1 MSPPGPIA
9 DVGAEPTYDGQVTQF
24 VAGEALGSRYFDR
37 ERRVIFVNGM
47 GNSGA
52 NHRDSALALS
62 VLQMCRVV
70 GVYNLTGGFITDL
83 VQCVT
88 DKLQFDGLLADSADT
103 SISQAESAS
112 GAGDR
117 ARAAMTVLRAR
128 NTAAAAMFDLL
139 RNGDYRD
146 ADIFAHSQGN
156 LITSNAL
163 SALEIV
169 DGAAEVSR
177 HLVHTFGSPAMNWP
191 RSARLEQCGFT
202 FDPVTW
208 LAGMDMS
215 FSISKVGMPADSI
228 VPITHAFTEYMR
240 NDAAF
245 VVNRFRWGGL
255 GMTFSLDEEGL
266 ARGLVQ
272 MGHNLPRVLGV
283 FRRLAD
289 AHNSDVDDVALLYV
303 EMLQRLPQGPG
314 ILQEIRS
321 EPQLLR
327 LLVEA
332 MEGGWTSSRER
343 NAIDF
348 LRRP

>member
-117 ARAAMTVLRAR
+117 ARAAMPVLRAR
-128 NTAAAAMFDLL
+128 RVVVCEEPYSWSDARAAITVCSCVAVGLFLL
-139 RNGDYRD
+139 RFVIRYRGCGR
-146 ADIFAHSQGN
+146 QN
-156 LITSNAL
+156 
-163 SALEIV
+163 
-169 DGAAEVSR
+169 
-177 HLVHTFGSPAMNWP
+177 
-191 RSARLEQCGFT
+191 RL
-202 FDPVTW
+202 
-208 LAGMDMS
+208 
-215 FSISKVGMPADSI
+215 K
-228 VPITHAFTEYMR
+228 
-240 NDAAF
+240 
-245 VVNRFRWGGL
+245 
-255 GMTFSLDEEGL
+255 
-266 ARGLVQ
+266 
-272 MGHNLPRVLGV
+272 
-283 FRRLAD
+283 
-289 AHNSDVDDVALLYV
+289 
-303 EMLQRLPQGPG
+303 
-314 ILQEIRS
+314 
-321 EPQLLR
+321 
-327 LLVEA
+327 
-332 MEGGWTSSRER
+332 
-343 NAIDF
+343 
-348 LRRP
+348 